1 MPKEIDAAA
10 QKRTQDVNRVA
21 LRMKQYYGGDMDMV
35 QHFVRVYT
43 LAKSIGELEHLSD
56 EEQFDLELAAV
67 VHNVE
72 GDRIPVVRDI
82 LRECGI
88 AEAAS
93 MKVCHM
99 VENAENYENTPE
111 KEIIRKAEDIFL
123 TNTGKLFLKRA
134 FHL

>member
-56 EEQFDLELAAV
+56 EW
-67 VHNVE
+67 
-72 GDRIPVVRDI
+72 R
-82 LRECGI
+82 
-88 AEAAS
+88 
-93 MKVCHM
+93 
-99 VENAENYENTPE
+99 TP
-111 KEIIRKAEDIFL
+111 RTMSTSAPL
-123 TNTGKLFLKRA
+123 TTRS
-134 FHL
+134 